1 MSVMESALSFY
12 AKKLAGYTTN
22 TFKIQPA
29 GKTSGIQANDIVTIN
44 LPSNAIVDLRSFK
57 VFFNAGISTANAT
70 NSNGRLPAKIDSLF
84 SRVEILVGGVQ
95 VSQGNN
101 FYNVLRHLK
110 DAVCGDK
117 TNPVNGHPDIVRN
130 VSSSGAATL
139 FGSNQNEAVLGTNE
153 QLGSPF
159 ISTSDSPY
167 CVDYWEGFLGTA
179 EPRLMDLSLVSS
191 VQVRLTLAPD
201 SVLTNSLNVD
211 PTATTLF
218 ADNSAVS
225 TFVGVGTGGSVS
237 YQVNNLFATIECVS
251 IADETLDAMYA
262 DMMSEQGYLPIPF
275 KNYYA
280 FSQSHSGSSKFQ
292 VSTQSLDRVW
302 TALRPTTTVAGDS
315 STPNLRDYNTQSA
328 PLPVVGYLSNTSSAT
343 NTANT
348 IRHGSTKEKYVSPA
362 FFFSPTGQSM
372 SYQLQVNNAFIP
384 QAPLVGAE
392 LASYTASNLPPHEYL
407 PDELSMA
414 EYLTSACVQCTRL
427 NMIYSEDNRIISGLD
442 TRNSNVMCSL
452 NTTGTAYSGSTFDS
466 IVFLECTSEMR
477 VSSGRQVVVVN

>member
-29 GKTSGIQANDIVTIN
+29 GKTSGIQANDILTIS
-44 LPSNAIVDLRSFK
+44 LPSNSIVSLRSFK
-57 VFFNAGISTANAT
+57 VFFNCGIVEADGTTGQNA
-70 NSNGRLPAKIDSLF
+70 RLPAKIDSLF

-95 VSQGNN
+95 VSQGNS

-117 TNPVNGHPDIVRN
+117 SNPVNGHPEIVRN
-130 VSSSGAATL
+130 VSSAGSSVAFVNNANEGQLGATTA
-139 FGSNQNEAVLGTNE
+139 
-153 QLGSPF
+153 LGSPF

-179 EPRLMDLSLVSS
+179 EPRLLDNSLLPSI
-191 VQVRLTLAPD
+191 QIRLTLAPN
-201 SVLTNSLNVD
+201 SVLTNSINVAA
-211 PTATTLF
+211 TSTTLF
-218 ADNSAVS
+218 ADNSSAN
-225 TFVGVGTGGSVS
+225 TFAKAGSGTVS
-237 YQVNNLFATIECVS
+237 YELNNLYATIECVS

-262 DMMSEQGYLPIPF
+262 DMMSEQGYLPVPF

-302 TALRPTTTVAGDS
+302 TALRP
-315 STPNLRDYNTQSA
+315 STSITGSASQPDLRDYNTQSG
-328 PLPVVGYLSNTSSAT
+328 PLPVVGYVPVPNTV
-343 NTANT
+343 
-348 IRHGSTKEKYVSPA
+348 RHGSTKEKYVSPA
-362 FFFSPTGQSM
+362 FFFSPTGASM
-372 SYQLQVNNAFIP
+372 TYQLQINNAFIP
-384 QAPLVGAE
+384 QAPLTGAE
-392 LASYTASNLPPHEYL
+392 LASYTGSNLPPHEYL
-407 PDELSMA
+407 PDDLSMA

-427 NMIYSEDNRIISGLD
+427 NLAYSEDKRIISGLD

-452 NTTGTAYSGSTFDS
+452 NTTGTPYTNATFDS

-477 VSSGRQVVVVN
+477 ISSGRQIVVVN

>member
-12 AKKLAGYTTN
+12 AKKLSGYTTN
-22 TFKIQPA
+22 TFKIQPS

-44 LPSNAIVDLRSFK
+44 IPSNSICDLRSFK
-57 VFFNAGISTANAT
+57 VFFNAGISTGNVAD
-70 NSNGRLPAKIDSLF
+70 SNGRISSKIDSLF
-84 SRVEILVGGVQ
+84 SRVEVLVGGVQ
-95 VSQGNN
+95 VSQGNS

-117 TNPVNGHPDIVRN
+117 TNPVNGHPAIVRN
-130 VSSSGAATL
+130 VSYAGSSTALA
-139 FGSNQNEAVLGTNE
+139 NDVNEAGLGTNAA
-153 QLGSPF
+153 LGSPF

-179 EPRLMDLSLVSS
+179 EPRLLDTSLIGSM
-191 VQVRLTLAPD
+191 QVRLTMAPD
-201 SVLTNSLNVD
+201 TVLTNSLNVA
-211 PTATTLF
+211 ATTTSLF
-218 ADNSAVS
+218 ADNSAVD

-237 YQVNNLFATIECVS
+237 YVVNNLFATINCIS
-251 IADETLDAMYA
+251 IADDTLDAMYA
-262 DMMSEQGYLPIPF
+262 DMMTEERYLPVPF

-302 TALRPTTTVAGDS
+302 TALRPSTTLTGSA
-315 STPNLRDYNTQSA
+315 TLPALRDYNTQSA
-328 PLPVVGYLSNTSSAT
+328 PLPVVGYVPVPNTL
-343 NTANT
+343 
-348 IRHGSTKEKYVSPA
+348 RHGSTKEKYVSPA
-362 FFFSPTGQSM
+362 FFFSPNGPSM
-372 SYQLQVNNAFIP
+372 TYQLQINNAFIP
-384 QAPLVGAE
+384 QAPLTGAE

-407 PDELSMA
+407 PDDLSMA

-427 NMIYSEDNRIISGLD
+427 NLYNSEDSRIISGLD

-452 NTTGTAYSGSTFDS
+452 NTTGTPYAGSTFDS

-477 VSSGRQVVVVN
+477 ISSGRQVIVVN

>member
-29 GKTSGIQANDIVTIN
+29 GKTSGIQSNDIVTIN
-44 LPSNAIVDLRSFK
+44 VPSNAIVDLRSFK
-57 VFFNAGISTANAT
+57 LFFNAGIVEASGTTDQNA
-70 NSNGRLPAKIDSLF
+70 RLPAKIDSLF

-95 VSQGNN
+95 VSQGNS

-117 TNPVNGHPDIVRN
+117 TNPVNGHPEIVRN
-130 VSSSGAATL
+130 VSSA
-139 FGSNQNEAVLGTNE
+139 GSSVALVNTDNEG
-153 QLGSPF
+153 QLGSSAKLGAPF

-179 EPRLMDLSLVSS
+179 EPRLLDTSLLGSI
-191 VQVRLTLAPD
+191 QIRITLAPN
-201 SVLTNSLNVD
+201 SVLTNSKAIAD
-211 PTATTLF
+211 AGTTLF
-218 ADNSAVS
+218 ADNSGVS
-225 TFVGVGTGGSVS
+225 TFVGVGSGSVS

-251 IADETLDAMYA
+251 ISDETLDAMYA
-262 DMMSEQGYLPIPF
+262 DMMSEQGYLPVPF

-302 TALRPTTTVAGDS
+302 SALRPSTTIAG
-315 STPNLRDYNTQSA
+315 TATEPNLRDYNTQSA
-328 PLPVVGYLSNTSSAT
+328 PLPVVGYVPV
-343 NTANT
+343 ANT
-348 IRHGSTKEKYVSPA
+348 MRHGNTKEKYVSPA
-362 FFFSPTGQSM
+362 FFFSPTGASM
-372 SYQLQVNNAFIP
+372 TYQLQINNAFIP
-384 QAPLVGAE
+384 QAPLTGAE

-427 NMIYSEDNRIISGLD
+427 NMVYSEDNRIISGLD

-452 NTTGTAYSGSTFDS
+452 NTTGTPYSGSTFDS
-466 IVFLECTSEMR
+466 IVFLEVTSEMR
-477 VSSGRQVVVVN
+477 ISAGRQVTIVN